1 MIIVSQQVFAVD
13 GLHCKSCVATV
24 TEALGAL
31 PTVDGVTV
39 ELGSGEPSRVYVTA
53 GRVLTHGEIQAALD
67 DEGDYTVRRDP
78 E

>member
-1 MIIVSQQVFAVD
+1 MID

-24 TEALGAL
+24 TQAVSVL
-31 PTVDGVTV
+31 PTVDDVTV

-53 GRVLTHGEIQAALD
+53 GRVLTHDEIQAALD

-78 E
+78 Q